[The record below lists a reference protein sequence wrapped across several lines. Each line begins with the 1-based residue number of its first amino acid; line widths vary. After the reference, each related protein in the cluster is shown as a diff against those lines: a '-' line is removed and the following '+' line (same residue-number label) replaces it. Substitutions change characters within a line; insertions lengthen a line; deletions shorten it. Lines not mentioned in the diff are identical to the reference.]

1 MIVVDVESTGL
12 DPKKH
17 SIVSIGAVDF
27 DNPDYQFYRECRIWD
42 GAEVSKSALD
52 VNGFSEDEIVDATK
66 VSLEAAM
73 EDFIKWADDCDDK
86 TLAGVNPSFDR
97 DFLKASA
104 EKAGIKWDFAYRM
117 VDLHSLCYSHY
128 LSRGIDP
135 PMKNN
140 HTCITSDKTYEYVG
154 LPDEPK
160 PHNALT
166 GAKMEAEAFSR
177 LIKGKSLLEEYESYA
192 LPEYLKR
199 A

>member
-1 MIVVDVESTGL
+1 MIVVDVEATCL
-12 DPKKH
+12 DPKRH

-27 DNPDYQFYRECRIWD
+27 DNPDYQFYRECRVWD

-52 VNGFSEDEIVDATK
+52 VNVFGRDEILDAAK
-66 VSLEAAM
+66 MSLEDAID
-73 EDFIKWADDCDDK
+73 DFIKWADACSDK

-104 EKAGIKWDFAYRM
+104 EREGIKWDFAYRT
-117 VDLHSLCYSHY
+117 VDLHSLCFAHY
-128 LSRGIDP
+128 LSREVDP
-135 PMKNN
+135 PMKNK
-140 HTCITSDKTYEYVG
+140 HTGVTSDKTYEHVG

-177 LIKGKSLLEEYESYA
+177 LIKGKNLLEEYESYV
-192 LPEYLKR
+192 LPEYLKK